1 MLSGLDKLF
10 PQKQPIH
17 MEIGCGKGKFACDM
31 SKKYPNVNFIAMEK
45 VPDVCCIAL
54 EKAMAQ
60 KDERESDN
68 IRFIIGDAK
77 TLAGFITTHYS
88 SRYLNGSV
96 YIINLN
102 VRRSA
107 RRKGIATALLS
118 HICQH
123 YYPRHSKRMVS
134 LDVGK
139 SNVKA
144 LALYKKLG
152 FRETDI
158 PSQNGKTDVVM
169 AIPLADLLQN
179 THTPRA

>member
-1 MLSGLDKLF
+1 MELSMIRLDADTLTQDHFDQLFLLEQDCGLDPYPPEVLLTCVTDL
-10 PQKQPIH
+10 
-17 MEIGCGKGKFACDM
+17 ETFACFDG
-31 SKKYPNVNFIAMEK
+31 EK
-45 VPDVCCIAL
+45 ML
-54 EKAMAQ
+54 
-60 KDERESDN
+60 
-68 IRFIIGDAK
+68 
-77 TLAGFITTHYS
+77 GFITTHYS

-107 RRKGIATALLS
+107 RRQGIATSLLH

-152 FRETDI
+152 FRETGI
-158 PSQNGKTDVVM
+158 PSRNGKTDVVM

-179 THTPRA
+179 THTPRT